1 MCLVSGY
8 TLEISQKAPQM
19 FHANH
24 YLFFT
29 KACITNM
36 IVKELNSE
44 AQAKISL
51 QFITLRKLIRK
62 AAALTTLNRKA

>member
-1 MCLVSGY
+1 MCLVSRY
-8 TLEISQKAPQM
+8 PLEIIQKAPQV

-36 IVKELNSE
+36 VMKEPNAE
-44 AQAKISL
+44 AQAKYLPDLVTHSEE
-51 QFITLRKLIRK
+51 THMKGSSCK
-62 AAALTTLNRKA
+62 DT